1 MFEKINPKNL
11 LVWTEEEKLYFSY
24 TMEEKELIKAA
35 GRVSLG
41 KTAELPPKCK
51 WNIKGNDL
59 ILELESGK
67 GSIHIEAIVKAFEMM
82 VS

>member
-11 LVWTEEEKLYFSY
+11 LVWTEEGKLYFSY
-24 TMEEKELIKAA
+24 ALEEKELIKAA
-35 GRVSLG
+35 GRISLG
-41 KTAELPPKCK
+41 KTADLPTKYK

-59 ILELESGK
+59 VLELESGK
-67 GSIHIEAIVKAFEMM
+67 GSIHIETIVKSYEEM